1 MYKRLKCK
9 AQIYKT
15 PRRKHTGKFID
26 IDFGCNFFDMTSN
39 AQITKAKSEKKKKQ
53 DYIRLKSFC
62 TAKETNNKMVTY
74 RMRENTRSSHK

>member
-39 AQITKAKSEKKKKQ
+39 AQITKAKSEKKKTGLHQIKKFLHSKRNKQ
-53 DYIRLKSFC
+53 QNGDLQNERKY
-62 TAKETNNKMVTY
+62 
-74 RMRENTRSSHK
+74 

>member
-1 MYKRLKCK
+1 MYKRFKCK

-15 PRRKHTGKFID
+15 PRRKHRGKFID

-39 AQITKAKSEKKKKQ
+39 AQIKAKKQ
-53 DYIRLKSFC
+53 DYIILKSFC
-62 TAKETNNKMVTY
+62 TAKETNNKMATY